1 MSGIE
6 FGVSLSEPYDAA
18 SLIEVSKHIEDL
30 GFESLWL
37 TENVYSGVT
46 ALETLIA
53 LGVIATNTR
62 RVRFGPAVLI
72 MPLRNPVALAHAT
85 TTLDRLSEG
94 RFVLG
99 VGAGGESKATFDA
112 YGVPMNQ
119 RGRRCDEMLELM
131 VKLWTED
138 SVTHQGRF
146 WSLESYGIG
155 ARSIQ
160 RPHPPIWL
168 AGARAE
174 TVIKR
179 AARWADGIYPS
190 RLSPSELSG
199 VYERVFRHANEIGR
213 DMSNFTKSVYL
224 RLCLG
229 SSRAGAREKCLQV
242 LEERYQAPVRAGAD
256 SLGGSKQSD
265 FELNVEQGS
274 LLGPPEVCIEGIQA
288 YIAAGAEHVVVDT
301 CCPRDE
307 IPAQVRTFMEQIVPH
322 FTQD

>member
-1 MSGIE
+1 MSTIE

-18 SLIEVSKHIEDL
+18 SLIEISQHVEAL
-30 GFESLWL
+30 GFDSLWL
-37 TENVYSGVT
+37 TENVYPGVT

-72 MPLRNPVALAHAT
+72 MPLRNPVALAHASA
-85 TTLDRLSEG
+85 TLDRLSGG

-112 YGVPMNQ
+112 YGVPMNE

-131 VKLWTED
+131 YKLWTEE
-138 SVTHQGRF
+138 SVTHHGRF
-146 WSLESYGIG
+146 WSLEDYGIG
-155 ARSIQ
+155 TRPTQ
-160 RPHPPIWL
+160 QPHPPIWL

-174 TVIKR
+174 TVLRR

-190 RLSPSELSG
+190 RVSPSELTG
-199 VYERVFRHANEIGR
+199 VYANIFRHADEIGR
-213 DMSNFTKSVYL
+213 DMSHFTKSVYL

-229 SSRAGAREKCLQV
+229 PSVAAAQKTCLRV
-242 LEERYQAPVRAGAD
+242 LEKRYEATVRAGAD
-256 SLGGSKQSD
+256 TGGGGKQSD

-274 LLGPPEVCIEGIQA
+274 VFGPPEAWTLLTKVETSCDRIL
-288 YIAAGAEHVVVDT
+288 IAGGANVEAAW
-301 CCPRDE
+301 E
-307 IPAQVRTFMEQIVPH
+307 QGPAV
-322 FTQD
+322 

>member
-1 MSGIE
+1 MNRIE

-18 SLIEVSKHIEDL
+18 SLIEISKHIEGL

-53 LGVIATNTR
+53 LGVIATSTQ

-85 TTLDRLSEG
+85 VTLDRLSGG

-112 YGVPMNQ
+112 YAVPMNE

-131 VKLWTED
+131 VKLWTGE
-138 SVTHQGRF
+138 SVSHHGRF
-146 WSLESYGIG
+146 WSLDGYGIG

-160 RPHPPIWL
+160 HPHPPIWL

-174 TVIKR
+174 TVLKR
-179 AARWADGIYPS
+179 AARWADGFYPS
-190 RLSPSELSG
+190 RVSPSELTR
-199 VYERVFRHANEIGR
+199 VYERIYRHADEIGR
-213 DMSNFTKSVYL
+213 DMSHFTKAVYL

-229 SSRAGAREKCLQV
+229 SSRAAAKETVLQV
-242 LEERYQAPVRAGAD
+242 LEERYQAPVRAGA
-256 SLGGSKQSD
+256 STTGGGKSSD
-265 FELNVEQGS
+265 FELDVEQGS
-274 LLGPPEVCIEGIQA
+274 ILGPPEECAEAIQA
-288 YIAAGAEHVVVDT
+288 YIAAGAEYVVVDT

-307 IPAQVRTFMEQIVPH
+307 IPEQVAIFMEQVAPH
-322 FTQD
+322 FS